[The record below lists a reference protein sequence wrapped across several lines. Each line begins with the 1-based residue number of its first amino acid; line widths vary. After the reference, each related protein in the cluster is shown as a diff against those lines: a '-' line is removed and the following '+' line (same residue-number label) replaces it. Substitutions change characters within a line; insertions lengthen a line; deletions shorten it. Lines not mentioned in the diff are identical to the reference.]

1 MLLLTAVWSFDF
13 FCAPEVAVD
22 FGLANENGP
31 DAWKGEARDGL
42 DAFVANIFFCSA
54 VSYGALGGLSGCI
67 VFLLGSFSFLAVPS
81 GSTKITL
88 LSFEACIYFTLFTC
102 SMVFCFEKS
111 EVGKSE
117 NIVWLKGGNLR

>member
-1 MLLLTAVWSFDF
+1 M
-13 FCAPEVAVD
+13 
-22 FGLANENGP
+22 
-31 DAWKGEARDGL
+31 
-42 DAFVANIFFCSA
+42 DAFVANICFCSA

-67 VFLLGSFSFLAVPS
+67 VFLLGSFSFFAVPS

-111 EVGKSE
+111 GVGKSE